1 MILPAIDL
9 QNGQSVRLYQGDF
22 TKETII
28 SPAPVK
34 QAKEINAAGVYALH
48 LVDLDGAKAGF
59 PKNLA
64 VIKKIR
70 AEFTGLIEVGGG
82 IRSLDTIETYL
93 AMGIDRLILGSV
105 ALKDPA
111 FTKQVLAKFGPE
123 RIVIGV
129 DGTDGKVAVDG
140 WLKQSE
146 VMMATLINE
155 MQQAGAKH
163 FIVTDVAKDGT
174 MTGVNMDLLTSLQ
187 KQFPQANI
195 IASGGIRDLQ
205 DILALQAAGI
215 ADAVAGKALYEG
227 SLTLEEIAGVNG
239 C

>member
-1 MILPAIDL
+1 M
-9 QNGQSVRLYQGDF
+9 
-22 TKETII
+22 
-28 SPAPVK
+28 
-34 QAKEINAAGVYALH
+34 
-48 LVDLDGAKAGF
+48 DLDGAKAGS
-59 PKNLA
+59 PQNLA

-146 VMMATLINE
+146 VTMATLINE

-174 MTGVNMDLLTSLQ
+174 MTGANMDLLTSLQ
-187 KQFPQANI
+187 SQFPQANI
-195 IASGGIRDLQ
+195 IASGGIRNLQ

-227 SLTLEEIAGVNG
+227 SLTLKEIAEVNG